1 MRRVAES
8 RARIR
13 LWRRWHK
20 RVLALKGLDSASA
33 LTRGIGS
40 DLMTSIMAVTELRS
54 VGQRSLMEEFFG
66 GEPHL
71 VEAVLDATDA
81 SDVAHIGF
89 SIAEPL
95 DIYLEG
101 VPIWADRLGANVVGT
116 KRIPASETFQDR
128 VGAFVEMA
136 QVWVGYRGRAL
147 ELEVFDIH
155 RRAAFGSDA
164 LSARESVKSEMS
176 ASDTGMF
183 RSRLA
188 GDDIWHY
195 GVTLESAGRVRDLHE
210 RLVALAD
217 RSGRYSLRNTTV
229 VTNLDHGSVHT
240 KVSNHDLAL
249 EIEFLSYAID
259 DEGVDLAV

>member
-20 RVLALKGLDSASA
+20 RVLALKGLDSATA

-66 GEPHL
+66 GEPDL

-101 VPIWADRLGANVVGT
+101 VPIWADRLGANVVGNQANSRLGALS
-116 KRIPASETFQDR
+116 RIVSVR
-128 VGAFVEMA
+128 LSR
-136 QVWVGYRGRAL
+136 WLRC
-147 ELEVFDIH
+147 
-155 RRAAFGSDA
+155 GSDIGGGPSSSRSSTSTA
-164 LSARESVKSEMS
+164 VLPSDLMTLPARES
-176 ASDTGMF
+176 
-183 RSRLA
+183 
-188 GDDIWHY
+188 
-195 GVTLESAGRVRDLHE
+195 
-210 RLVALAD
+210 
-217 RSGRYSLRNTTV
+217 
-229 VTNLDHGSVHT
+229 
-240 KVSNHDLAL
+240 
-249 EIEFLSYAID
+249 
-259 DEGVDLAV
+259 